1 MMIDGGNAPKGGLVD
16 FGLGQGAPSLQVNL
30 VISRWRTVKVAA
42 KVGEGVGGVGH
53 SIKVAGQQSQS
64 ISASI

>member
-30 VISRWRTVKVAA
+30 AVLRWQTVKTSA
-42 KVGEGVGGVGH
+42 KVGERVGGAGY
-53 SIKVAGQQSQS
+53 SIEVAG
-64 ISASI
+64 